1 MKYYLIAG
9 ERSGDLHGSNLL
21 NSLRKLDSTADFR
34 GIGGDQ
40 MQSSGMKVVIPY
52 SKLAF
57 MGFWE
62 VFKNLFTIKKY
73 LKATQKDLLEYQP
86 DVLILIDYPGFNLRM
101 AKFAKTH
108 GIKVYYYI
116 SPKIWAWNTKRAFK
130 IKKRVDKMFTILP
143 FETEFYK
150 GYGIEVDYV
159 GNPVVD
165 AVNNYSFD
173 YNYSKQH
180 ELDLSKTIS
189 VLPGSRK
196 QEVKSFTKYII
207 DIANRLK
214 DHVFTV
220 SQVDNLPS
228 ELYDPLKGISNIK
241 LVKENTYDLLKNSRA
256 AIVTSGTATLETAIL
271 GIPQVVCYKTSAI
284 TYAIAKR
291 VVNVK
296 FISLVNLIADREV
309 VRELIQDELNT
320 KNLEIELLRIIG
332 KTEERTNMISD
343 YQQLRHTLGSE
354 SVSDKT
360 AKKMHSYLLE
370 N

>member
-21 NSLRKLDSTADFR
+21 NSLGKLNSNASFR

-40 MQSSGMKVVIPY
+40 MQNSGLEVVIPY

-130 IKKRVDKMFTILP
+130 IKKWVDKMFTILP
-143 FETEFYK
+143 FETEFYRA
-150 GYGIEVDYV
+150 YGIEVDYV

-173 YNYSKQH
+173 DNYCQQF
-180 ELDLSKTIS
+180 ELDPNKTIA
-189 VLPGSRK
+189 VLPGSRS
-196 QEVKSFTKYII
+196 QEVKSFIKYII

-214 DHVFTV
+214 DHDFAV

-228 ELYDPLKGISNIK
+228 ELYDPLKGTSNIK
-241 LVKENTYDLLKNSRA
+241 LIKENTYDLLKNSRA
-256 AIVTSGTATLETAIL
+256 AIVTSGTATLETAII

-291 VVNVK
+291 VVKVK
-296 FISLVNLIADREV
+296 FISLVNLIANREV
-309 VRELIQDELNT
+309 VRELIQDELST
-320 KNLEIELLRIIG
+320 KNLMFELLKIIG
-332 KTEERTNMISD
+332 ETKERTNMLSD
-343 YQQLRHTLGSE
+343 YEQLRYALGTE

-360 AKKMHSYLLE
+360 AKKMYSYMSKI
-370 N
+370 